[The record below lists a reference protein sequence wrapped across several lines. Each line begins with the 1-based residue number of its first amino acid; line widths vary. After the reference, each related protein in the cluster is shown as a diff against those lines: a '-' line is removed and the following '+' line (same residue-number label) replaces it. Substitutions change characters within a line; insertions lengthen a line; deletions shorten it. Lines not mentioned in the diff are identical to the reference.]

1 MFSEK
6 EREKKVC
13 GIQTMQK
20 FIDRKKTERNTQNVN
35 PGGMN
40 DLFLS

>member
-13 GIQTMQK
+13 GMTQTMQK
-20 FIDRKKTERNTQNVN
+20 FIDRKKSEIPKR
-35 PGGMN
+35 
-40 DLFLS
+40 